1 MDDQAANTARE
12 IIGRLEAAWNAAD
25 GPAFAAPFTEDADF
39 VNIRGDY
46 VRSREA
52 IAHGHHA
59 IFTTIYQGSTL
70 HYELLQ
76 ARVLTDDVL
85 LVHVRGNLRV
95 PAGPM
100 AGELNSVA
108 MLVLARTG
116 GGWQIA
122 AFHNTLVAPRQ

>member
-1 MDDQAANTARE
+1 MNDQAANTARD

-25 GPAFAAPFTEDADF
+25 GHAFAAPFTADADF

-46 VRSREA
+46 LRSREA
-52 IAHGHHA
+52 IAQGHHA
-59 IFTTIYQGSTL
+59 IFTTIYQGSTV

-76 ARVLTDDVL
+76 ARLLTDDVM
-85 LVHVRGNLRV
+85 LVHVGAALHV
-95 PAGPM
+95 PTGPM
-100 AGELNSVA
+100 AGELRSVA
-108 MLVLARTG
+108 MLVLARTD